1 MDSSAEFMDI
11 DEGRGG
17 RHFVRRLGCAGMM
30 SSVLLLTL
38 AIIYVADAEHVDDA
52 AMLAASEHEQ
62 LMLAEDGPV
71 ELQESWIPE
80 VVDCQVTGKDQHSL
94 VILLSTTLQ
103 GPLAV
108 NTFQNMIRKLPGVS
122 DSQLKVLLLE
132 DAGLLKSS
140 FWDSNDPNF
149 GQKQGL
155 NYEKIKSRT
164 GMKISVEKVKEWTK
178 GFQGLDGG
186 WTADHAVDETL
197 SRLFAREDF
206 SYHSIFDSC
215 ASEAQAQALFDLQAQ
230 HVVPKVDMTVDA
242 DHPCVHEFRNILDQ
256 VSIILANGGNP
267 DLLGFVWRSFAPE
280 IGRMISERVRAGRLL
295 YMGRSAGAM
304 AASAD
309 FAYSYEP
316 MPMLEEVL
324 LKGDTSGLALAGS
337 CSLRP
342 HYGNQIWNIPA
353 RALAK
358 ARGQVGVLTPNGVGL
373 ACDQGQCFMVG
384 PKPQQGPD
392 IFQSP
397 GSHLLRIYKA
407 YEFAYKDYRPPRPNL
422 VKSCRPQAPQCEGS
436 GLSNTS
442 LVMLGSG
449 EMGRDAQEAFQTL
462 LREVHSSQRFKARSK
477 VLVLDDAAL
486 LTRSFWDSSDLD
498 FSRPNVLNYIKAGLS
513 TNVELVREA
522 TDGFA
527 AMDEGWIPSSA
538 ALPGFDA
545 LDFSRASVFDRCAT
559 EEQKK
564 ALFKLQSQGVAPE
577 VSMTTLADARCL
589 ESLEE
594 LLGDAAVLMMGWGN
608 PDLLGYV
615 FKVFA
620 PRFTAKI
627 IKRVREGSLLFLGLG
642 AGAMLAGH
650 SFALTAAPKP
660 QLAELLLRDM
670 RGLQLAGR
678 CAVRPHWNNSDRLWD
693 LTSSLYGNAL
703 DADIV
708 GLQDGDVLTCL
719 RGRCAVRGRT
729 KKRGATTLDCDS
741 ASVHRGR
748 IDNVMAASFSLVQN
762 L

>member
-11 DEGRGG
+11 DAGRGG
-17 RHFVRRLGCAGMM
+17 SRFVRRLGCAGMM
-30 SSVLLLTL
+30 SSGLLLTL
-38 AIIYVADAEHVDDA
+38 AIVYVADAGHVDDPTL
-52 AMLAASEHEQ
+52 LAASEHEQ
-62 LMLAEDGPV
+62 LMLEEDGPV
-71 ELQESWIPE
+71 EVQESWIPE
-80 VVDCQVTGKDQHSL
+80 VVDCQVSEKDQHSL
-94 VILLSTTLQ
+94 VMLLSTTLQ

-108 NTFQNMIRKLPGVS
+108 NTFQNMIRKLPVTR

-140 FWDSNDPNF
+140 FWDSQDPNF

-155 NYEKIKSRT
+155 NYEKINSRI
-164 GMKISVEKVKEWTK
+164 GLKIGVEKVKEWTK

-197 SRLFAREDF
+197 SRLFAREAF

-215 ASEAQAQALFDLQAQ
+215 ASEEQAQALFELQAQ
-230 HVVPKVDMTVDA
+230 HVVPKVAMTLEA
-242 DHPCVHEFRNILDQ
+242 EHPCVHEFRKVLDQ
-256 VSIILANGGNP
+256 VGIILANGGNP
-267 DLLGFVWRSFAPE
+267 DLLGFVLRRFAPE

-304 AASAD
+304 AGSAD
-309 FAYSYEP
+309 FAYTYQP

-324 LKGDTSGLALAGS
+324 LHGDTSGLALAGR

-342 HYGNQIWNIPA
+342 HYGNQLWNIPA

-358 ARGQVGVLTPNGVGL
+358 ARGQVGVLTPNSVGL
-373 ACDQGQCFMVG
+373 ACDQGECFMVG

-392 IFQSP
+392 IFRSP
-397 GSHLLRIYKA
+397 GQTSHLLRISKA
-407 YEFAYKDYRPPRPNL
+407 YEFAYKDYQPPRPNL
-422 VKSCRPQAPQCEGS
+422 VKSCRPQAPQCEDA
-436 GLSNTS
+436 GLSNRS

-449 EMGRDAQEAFQTL
+449 SELGRDAQEAFQTL
-462 LREVHSSQRFKARSK
+462 LREVHPSQRSK

-498 FSRPNVLNYIKAGLS
+498 FSRPNALNAIKAGLV
-513 TNVELVREA
+513 TRLELVREA
-522 TDGFA
+522 TEGFA
-527 AMDEGWIPSSA
+527 AMDEGWIPSLA

-594 LLGDAAVLMMGWGN
+594 LLGDATVLMMGWGN

-627 IKRVREGSLLFLGLG
+627 IKRVREGSLIFLGLG

-650 SFALTAAPKP
+650 SFAVTAAPRP
-660 QLAELLLRDM
+660 QLAELLLRDL

-678 CAVRPHWNNSDRLWD
+678 CAVRPDWNNSDRLWD
-693 LTSSLYGNAL
+693 LTSSLYGTAV
-703 DADIV
+703 DADVV
-708 GLQDGDVLTCL
+708 GLQDGDALTCL

-748 IDNVMAASFSLVQN
+748 IDNVMAASFSPLQN

>member
-462 LREVHSSQRFKARSK
+462 LREVHPSQRFKARSK

-545 LDFSRASVFDRCAT
+545 LDFSVGLR
-559 EEQKK
+559 
-564 ALFKLQSQGVAPE
+564 
-577 VSMTTLADARCL
+577 SMCHRGAKEGLVQAAIAGSGSGGFNDHARRRQMP
-589 ESLEE
+589 
-594 LLGDAAVLMMGWGN
+594 GIVGR
-608 PDLLGYV
+608 
-615 FKVFA
+615 A
-620 PRFTAKI
+620 PRGRRGADDGMGQSRSAGI
-627 IKRVREGSLLFLGLG
+627 RLQGLRAQIYCQDHQTCQRGIFALPGPGRRRHAGRPQLRPDGRAEAAAGG
-642 AGAMLAGH
+642 APVAGH
-650 SFALTAAPKP
+650 ARSSASGTLCGAAPLEQQRQVMGFDLKP
-660 QLAELLLRDM
+660 LWQC
-670 RGLQLAGR
+670 AGCRHCWAPRWR
-678 CAVRPHWNNSDRLWD
+678 CPHVLTWTMCGARPHKEAWCNH
-693 LTSSLYGNAL
+693 T
-703 DADIV
+703 
-708 GLQDGDVLTCL
+708 GL
-719 RGRCAVRGRT
+719 
-729 KKRGATTLDCDS
+729 
-741 ASVHRGR
+741 
-748 IDNVMAASFSLVQN
+748 
-762 L
+762 